1 MSGMRS
7 LLALVLGL
15 VLGGVIL
22 NFGSADL
29 IEGAKLFK
37 LPGDLWLNMLKLGL
51 IPLIFSLVASSAY
64 SAMAQMGQNRVLR
77 TTLILIFSFLAL
89 SAIFGAVAT
98 MAWLKTG
105 LIPAGTVPFDP
116 VAKHQDVP
124 GLLDLLKALIPSN
137 IVAAASDGALAPI
150 SIFAL
155 LFGMFVAR
163 TSAKSGTGLAQVL
176 EQFSATMLAMVE
188 WVLIAAPV
196 AVFCFGIMLSLNLGA
211 QAASFVGQYLAAMV
225 GVSGGMIALAYLG
238 AYGSSRQ
245 KGAPFTFSQ
254 FVRAAL
260 PAQALALS
268 TQSSLATLPLMIKR
282 TTDHL
287 SGLPELTRGSLSLA
301 VALFRFTAPG
311 ASIAGALLVAQFH
324 GLTVGPLQLALAIPV
339 AVIAT
344 LSSAGVPGM
353 ATVFATKSIVMSAL
367 GLPLDL
373 LPILVALDTIP
384 DMIKT
389 VANVT
394 ADMALATMVANG
406 ASETTHG

>member
-1 MSGMRS
+1 MSGMKS
-7 LLALVLGL
+7 LLALILGL
-15 VLGGVIL
+15 VLGGLIL
-22 NFGSADL
+22 NFGSADM

-37 LPGDLWLNMLKLGL
+37 LPGELWLNMLKLGL
-51 IPLIFSLVASSAY
+51 IPLIFSLVASSAC
-64 SAMAQMGQNRVLR
+64 SALTQMGRDSVLR
-77 TTLILIFSFLAL
+77 TTLLLIFSFLAL
-89 SAIFGAVAT
+89 SAIFGAAAT
-98 MAWLKTG
+98 MAWLATG
-105 LIPAGTVPFDP
+105 LIPAGSVPFDP
-116 VAKHQDVP
+116 VAKHPDVP

-163 TSAKSGTGLAQVL
+163 TSEKSGTGLAQVL

-188 WVLIAAPV
+188 WVLIAAPL
-196 AVFCFGIMLSLNLGA
+196 AVFCFGVMLSLNLGT
-211 QAASFVGQYLAAMV
+211 QAASFVGQYISAMAV
-225 GVSGGMIALAYLG
+225 VSGGMIALAYLG
-238 AYGSSRQ
+238 AYISSRQ
-245 KGAPFTFSQ
+245 KGAPFTFGQ
-254 FVRAAL
+254 FVKAAL

-268 TQSSLATLPLMIKR
+268 TQSSLATLPLMIKQ

-287 SGLPELTRGSLSLA
+287 AGPPELTRGSLSLA

-311 ASIAGALLVAQFH
+311 ASVAGALLVAHFH
-324 GLTVGPLQLALAIPV
+324 GLTISPVQLMFAIPV

-367 GLPLDL
+367 GLPFDL

-394 ADMALATMVANG
+394 ADMALTTMVANG
-406 ASETTHG
+406 ASQTRQG